1 MSRSNLQ
8 WLGLASDV
16 RPVNVMA
23 YLLSSFL
30 SVACL
35 VFLNASTSF
44 VLTAVVRLPL
54 DHLGRV
60 SGSLVLLDELVAL
73 PAVLVWGRCA
83 DLYSFRFVSVVGH
96 VLVAIAL
103 SIFVQARSTL
113 ELCFARVLVSIGFA
127 ALTTMLS
134 ATLGSLSTSLAVD
147 TLLSSSVE
155 RTETTPLLLP
165 PSSPV
170 VSGCKNLED
179 QRSAKLSGIIG
190 FSSGLGAL
198 FAVFGLL
205 RLPPLIVNRFPTL
218 SPRDALKEA
227 VKTSFYITSILALL
241 VGLSLIVGLRR
252 RNERYSLI
260 PKNRLTSTRTSW
272 WSSLR
277 PLGYGFDLCLEEP
290 FLVVAYAAGFSARAT
305 TIAVSAFIP
314 VLVNQYFIA
323 SGQCQLDRPNIP
335 SDEVKKGCHAAF
347 ALASALTG
355 TVQLSALLL
364 APLVGWLAS
373 HRSQPALLAF
383 SNAVGAIGFLTMG
396 LLPTPR
402 HWLMWPICV
411 ALGVAQI
418 SGIVVSLSLCASGR
432 SRIQRAIFARKKSS
446 LPPVSPS
453 GETCP
458 ADQTTQEVM
467 QNQSDISG
475 AIAGVYSL
483 CGGLGILVGSIGGIL
498 ADWQPQAPFF
508 LTGAL
513 TATVSLLCFGFL
525 WCRAFR
531 NSSSCLVSAT

>member
-1 MSRSNLQ
+1 MNRSSLQ
-8 WLGLASDV
+8 WLGLAADV

-83 DLYSFRFVSVVGH
+83 DLYGFRFVSVVGH

-134 ATLGSLSTSLAVD
+134 ATLGSLSTSIAVN
-147 TLLSSSVE
+147 TVPSSSDE
-155 RTETTPLLLP
+155 QTETTPLLLS
-165 PSSPV
+165 SSPV
-170 VSGCKNLED
+170 VSECKHLED

-198 FAVFGLL
+198 FAVFCLL

-227 VKTSFYITSILALL
+227 IKTSFYITSVLALL

-252 RNERYSLI
+252 RNEGYSLI
-260 PKNRLTSTRTSW
+260 SKNRSTSTRTGW

-277 PLGYGFDLCLEEP
+277 PLAYGFDLCLEDP
-290 FLVVAYAAGFSARAT
+290 YLVVAYAAGFSARAT

-314 VLVNQYFIA
+314 VLVNQYYIA
-323 SGQCQLDRPNIP
+323 SGQCQLDRPNVP

-396 LLPTPR
+396 LLPNPR

-432 SRIQRAIFARKKSS
+432 SRIQNAIFTRKKAS
-446 LPPVSPS
+446 LPPVAPS
-453 GETCP
+453 DEPCT
-458 ADQTTQEVM
+458 ANQSTQDVI

-513 TATVSLLCFGFL
+513 TATVSLLCFSFL
-525 WCRAFR
+525 WCRASQ
-531 NSSSCLVSAT
+531 NSISCLVSVT